1 MTVRMQGCR
10 LTEEMLESDSV
21 VHPYLAAL
29 AGVNA
34 VVKPR
39 GFVPTHAA
47 LDVELRRRSVVVVL
61 EEDRTFRE
69 LRGRLRLQ
77 LDRV

>member
-1 MTVRMQGCR
+1 
-10 LTEEMLESDSV
+10 MLESDTV
-21 VHPYLAAL
+21 VDPYLAAL

-39 GFVPTHAA
+39 GLVPAHAA
-47 LDVELRRRSVVVVL
+47 LDVELRRWSVVVVL
-61 EEDRTFRE
+61 EEDGTFRE